1 MKRRILIISS
11 LLMMTIFSI
20 AQTTEAEKYL
30 TGEIKT
36 DTVSTWTKGGISS
49 LNLAQTSLIN
59 WAAGGQNSV
68 AVNGLLGLFANYT
81 DEKNSWENT
90 LEMGYGLLQQSGF
103 DGLMK
108 TDDRFDFTSK
118 YGRKAFDNF
127 YYSGLLNFKTQFAP
141 GYDYPDVSQKISDL
155 FAPAY
160 LLAAAGLNY
169 IPNQY
174 FNAFISPITGK
185 FTFVMDEELSKM
197 GAFGVKSGTTSRKEL
212 GGYVRLGFSKNDFK
226 EGVFKNISVNSKLD
240 LFSNYLENPQ
250 YVDVNW
256 ENLIGMK
263 INDYISV
270 SINTNLIYDYDI
282 KSIEII
288 DGEAIQGK
296 AKIQFKE
303 ILGVGFMYKF

>member
-1 MKRRILIISS
+1 
-11 LLMMTIFSI
+11 
-20 AQTTEAEKYL
+20 
-30 TGEIKT
+30 
-36 DTVSTWTKGGISS
+36 
-49 LNLAQTSLIN
+49 
-59 WAAGGQNSV
+59 
-68 AVNGLLGLFANYT
+68 
-81 DEKNSWENT
+81 
-90 LEMGYGLLQQSGF
+90 
-103 DGLMK
+103 
-108 TDDRFDFTSK
+108 
-118 YGRKAFDNF
+118 
-127 YYSGLLNFKTQFAP
+127 
-141 GYDYPDVSQKISDL
+141 
-155 FAPAY
+155 
-160 LLAAAGLNY
+160 
-169 IPNQY
+169 
-174 FNAFISPITGK
+174 
-185 FTFVMDEELSKM
+185 M

-282 KSIEII
+282 KSIEIV
-288 DGEAIQGK
+288 DGEAQQGK